1 MNALRVSIKSAF
13 VRKFNPTTIF
23 YLNLCLVISLV
34 IVAIYLGI
42 YLRNNRLL
50 MDSVKQQA
58 VSYFDLIVRVRRWN
72 AGFGGIYVEKTRG
85 VETNPYLREV
95 GVEPDIVAVDGRV
108 FTLRNPAL
116 MTKEISKILS
126 EQSGV
131 QFHITSLNL
140 LNTENAPDLF
150 EQRALKEFE
159 KGIREFSEVERGTA
173 ESRFRYMAPLLV
185 EQSCQKCHFKF
196 AYKVGD
202 VRGGI
207 SVSIPLSKI
216 ERELELNRQAIIG
229 LSILTLALLL
239 GSSYLML
246 NQMSAKINAANRALK
261 EASITDELTGLR
273 NRRYLMERYHDEFER
288 ARRLGGTLGFFM
300 LDLDHFKGINDN
312 CGHPFGDLVLKKV
325 AGAIDDMVREYD
337 IAGRYGGEEFA
348 VVVSHM
354 TREDMMKLAERMCA
368 AIAGLDIGDAHVC
381 LRVTVSIGAA
391 VLEAEDSPESLL
403 KRADAAL
410 YTAKHQ
416 GRNCVVLL

>member
-1 MNALRVSIKSAF
+1 MSLKL
-13 VRKFNPTTIF
+13 RKFNPTTVF

-58 VSYFDLIVRVRRWN
+58 SSYFDLIVRVRRWN
-72 AGFGGIYVEKTRG
+72 AGFGGIYVEKKNG
-85 VETNPYLREV
+85 VETNRYLREV
-95 GVEPDIVAVDGRV
+95 GMEPDVVAADGRV

-126 EQSGV
+126 EQSGI

-140 LNTENAPDLF
+140 LNAENAPDSF
-150 EQRALKEFE
+150 EQRALKKFE
-159 KGIREFSEVERGTA
+159 EGQREFTEIERGSGGA
-173 ESRFRYMAPLLV
+173 RFRYMAPLMV
-185 EQSCQKCHFKF
+185 EQSCQKCHYRFN
-196 AYKVGD
+196 YKIGD

-207 SVSIPLSKI
+207 SVSIPFNKI
-216 ERELELNRQAIIG
+216 ENELVLNRQAIIG

-246 NQMSAKINAANRALK
+246 NQMTAKIDAANRALK

-288 ARRLGGTLGFFM
+288 ARRLGSTLGFFM

-312 CGHPFGDLVLKKV
+312 CGHPFGDFVLKRV
-325 AGAIDDMVREYD
+325 AGAIDAMVREYD
-337 IAGRYGGEEFA
+337 IAGRYGGEEFV
-348 VVVSHM
+348 VVVSQM
-354 TREDMMKLAERMCA
+354 TTGDMMQLAERLRT
-368 AIAGLDIGDAHVC
+368 AIAGLDIADAHTC
-381 LRVTVSIGAA
+381 IRVTVSIGAA
-391 VLEAEDSPESLL
+391 TLEAGDTPESLL
-403 KRADAAL
+403 KRSDAAL
-410 YTAKHQ
+410 YQAKHE
-416 GRNCVVLL
+416 GRNRTVFL